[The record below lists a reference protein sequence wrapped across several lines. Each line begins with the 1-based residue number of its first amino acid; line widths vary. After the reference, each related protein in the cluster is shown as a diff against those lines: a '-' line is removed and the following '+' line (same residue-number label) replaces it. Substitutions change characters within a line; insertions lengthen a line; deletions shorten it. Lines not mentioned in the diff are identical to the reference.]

1 MLVFKNVFIQH
12 GISVLGLAAESVDVN
27 YFW

>member
-1 MLVFKNVFIQH
+1 MLVFKNVFIQKE
-12 GISVLGLAAESVDVN
+12 ITVLGLAAESVDVN